1 MKPIQKVLITTLICL
16 FCFTIVHA
24 QTSETIEVSDLE
36 TWTSIQFEYELN
48 KKWSFELEEQLR
60 LKNNS
65 SELASYFTEFSTTY
79 KLPYSLKLGLGFR
92 YNRANDNKGAKQG
105 IRESFRY
112 QFDVSYKHKWNDFEL
127 DYRLR
132 YQNSQQFSFTE
143 SIGKDAVHKMRFKTS
158 IDYSIKDWK
167 LDPSVS
173 LEVFNQLSGSQTGFD
188 AFRITAGTDY
198 KIKKFGKIGLYYRL
212 ERELNVDYP
221 KTTHIIGFQY
231 KYSF

>member
-36 TWTSIQFEYELN
+36 TWTSIQVEYELN

-92 YNRANDNKGAKQG
+92 YNRANDNKGAKSASPVSADDG
-105 IRESFRY
+105 IA
-112 QFDVSYKHKWNDFEL
+112 L
-127 DYRLR
+127 
-132 YQNSQQFSFTE
+132 
-143 SIGKDAVHKMRFKTS
+143 
-158 IDYSIKDWK
+158 
-167 LDPSVS
+167 
-173 LEVFNQLSGSQTGFD
+173 
-188 AFRITAGTDY
+188 
-198 KIKKFGKIGLYYRL
+198 
-212 ERELNVDYP
+212 
-221 KTTHIIGFQY
+221 
-231 KYSF
+231 